1 MAGLRLAEEQ
11 IKVAEE
17 GLQLAQQEL
26 EQGRRRYQSGITPN
40 IEVTDAQAR
49 LARAKENQINAL
61 FNYNFERVNLAEA
74 MGTIRSMIQ

>member
-26 EQGRRRYQSGITPN
+26 DQGRRRYQSGITTN

-49 LARAKENQINAL
+49 LARAKENQITAL
-61 FNYNFERVNLAEA
+61 FNYNLERVNLAEA
-74 MGTIRSMIQ
+74 MGTIRSLIQ